1 MRHEA
6 SPFAGT
12 LAPVLSYTACLQPL
26 KTKHPGPCRPC
37 ANCIVIRPEN
47 RHVGCIDCTGPTL
60 GDASKYR
67 KKLAEQLRDNY
78 GGIILDRVR
87 KNI

>member
-6 SPFAGT
+6 SLFAGT
-12 LAPVLSYTACLQPL
+12 LAPVFSYAARPKASQNGTSRTL
-26 KTKHPGPCRPC
+26 GPC
-37 ANCIVIRPEN
+37 ANCIATSPK
-47 RHVGCIDCTGPTL
+47 TGILVVLIAPAPSY
-60 GDASKYR
+60 GGVSEKP

-87 KNI
+87 KDI

>member
-1 MRHEA
+1 M
-6 SPFAGT
+6 
-12 LAPVLSYTACLQPL
+12 
-26 KTKHPGPCRPC
+26 
-37 ANCIVIRPEN
+37 IRPEN

-87 KNI
+87 KDI